1 MSLLSS
7 GMPEEYCWL
16 QVFATV
22 LLMFHVHVFA
32 GDPYDRYYA
41 AKLES
46 TPALGS
52 SGAINS
58 IVMFDIMMAPTATVM
73 IYGIL
78 PMHAWIL
85 GGLFLY
91 QDINGALGVSP
102 LFFSALP
109 LNVFWNVV

>member
-1 MSLLSS
+1 MSKPSKV
-7 GMPEEYCWL
+7 
-16 QVFATV
+16 QK
-22 LLMFHVHVFA
+22 LMIPTEIAA
-32 GDPYDRYYA
+32 GRDPFDRYYA
-41 AKLES
+41 AKFES

-58 IVMFDIMMAPTATVM
+58 IVMFDIMMAPTATVL

-91 QDINGALGVSP
+91 QDINGALGVS
-102 LFFSALP
+102 L
-109 LNVFWNVV
+109 